1 MAECS
6 RVCTAECAC
15 RVYAWP
21 SARAYA
27 RPSVRV
33 ERMHGG
39 VLGRMRSLAVR
50 DNGLDGRAA
59 RWFVSP
65 RPGYSFC
72 TTRMGARLGLV
83 VVHDLVGT
91 RPRFGRDAYGLN
103 FMGMIEPY
111 GWFLGMFTC
120 N

>member
-1 MAECS
+1 MGVLRRMHGRVS
-6 RVCTAECAC
+6 SVCTDEC
-15 RVYAWP
+15 
-21 SARAYA
+21 A
-27 RPSVRV
+27 RPSVHGRV
-33 ERMHGG
+33 HDG
-39 VLGRMRSLAVR
+39 VLGRMRNLAVR

-65 RPGYSFC
+65 RLGYSFC

-103 FMGMIEPY
+103 FMGMIEPC